1 MNPLITN
8 HYPFIFLSSPLG
20 DSLVEW
26 WARYHAS
33 LGFNHIF
40 IFVDQR
46 NGIADSDRLASALTD
61 LDTIVHVLPSAGLPM
76 GEGGGKG
83 DGEGE
88 VEGTVVDMQM
98 VNVATA
104 IDAAREVGCEWL
116 VHIDDDEVG

>member
-1 MNPLITN
+1 
-8 HYPFIFLSSPLG
+8 
-20 DSLVEW
+20 
-26 WARYHAS
+26 
-33 LGFNHIF
+33 
-40 IFVDQR
+40 
-46 NGIADSDRLASALTD
+46 
-61 LDTIVHVLPSAGLPM
+61 M

>member
-1 MNPLITN
+1 M
-8 HYPFIFLSSPLG
+8 
-20 DSLVEW
+20 EW